1 MVIVTGLSGAGKT
14 QAVRCLE
21 DMGYFC
27 VDNLPPDL
35 VPRFLELLGQ
45 AEGTIDRVALVIDVR
60 GGRFFPS
67 VFEALD
73 FLDREGIN
81 YEILFLDAADETLV
95 RRFKETRRRHPLS
108 PGGSILEGIREER
121 ERLKELRGL
130 ASKVIDTTDLSPQEL
145 RDQIKELFGDA
156 RATTLQVTVM
166 SFGYKYGVPLDADLV
181 MDVRF
186 LPNPYY
192 VEELRP
198 LSGYDHRVED
208 YVLRSPAAD
217 QFLEKF
223 TSLLRF
229 LLPYYVKEGKTH
241 LVVAIGCTGGLHR
254 SVTLANK
261 VAQAL
266 NGEGYQVT
274 VKHRDL
280 RREQPGSCAGR
291 GERPGSPGS

>member
-1 MVIVTGLSGAGKT
+1 MGKEQYLVIVTGLSGAGKT

-27 VDNLPPDL
+27 VDNFPPDL

-45 AEGTIDRVALVIDVR
+45 AEGTINRVALVIDVR

-73 FLDREGIN
+73 FLHRQGIK
-81 YEILFLDAADETLV
+81 YEVLFLDAADEILV

-108 PGGSILEGIREER
+108 PEGSVLEGIIEER
-121 ERLKELRGL
+121 HRLQELRSL
-130 ASKVIDTTDLSPQEL
+130 ASKIIDTSELTPQEL
-145 RDQIKELFGDA
+145 RQQLQDLFAGTE
-156 RATTLQVTVM
+156 ATPLQVTLM

-192 VEELRP
+192 VKELRP
-198 LSGYDHRVED
+198 FSGHDRCVEE
-208 YVLRSPAAD
+208 YILRSPAAA
-217 QFLEKF
+217 QFLEMF
-223 TSLLRF
+223 ITLLRF

-254 SVTLANK
+254 SVTLTNK
-261 VAQAL
+261 VAAAL
-266 NGEGYQVT
+266 HGEGYRVT
-274 VKHRDL
+274 VRHRDL
-280 RREQPGSCAGR
+280 RREQPDNGR
-291 GERPGSPGS
+291 FLD

>member
-1 MVIVTGLSGAGKT
+1 MGKGQYLVIVTGLSGAGKT

-45 AEGTIDRVALVIDVR
+45 AEGTIRRVALVIDVR

-67 VFEALD
+67 VFEALAY
-73 FLDREGIN
+73 LNREGIR
-81 YEILFLDAADETLV
+81 YEVLFLDAADETLV

-108 PGGSILEGIREER
+108 PEGSVLEGIREER
-121 ERLKELRGL
+121 KRLEELRGL
-130 ASKVIDTTDLSPQEL
+130 ATKIIDTTDLTPQEL
-145 RDQIKELFGDA
+145 REQIRELFADPETA
-156 RATTLQVTVM
+156 SLRITVM

-192 VEELRP
+192 VEELRGY
-198 LSGYDHRVED
+198 SGLDQRVEE
-208 YVLRSPAAD
+208 YVFQSPAA
-217 QFLEKF
+217 QEFLDRF
-223 TSLLRF
+223 LSLLRF
-229 LLPYYVKEGKTH
+229 LLPYYEKEGKTH

-254 SVTLANK
+254 SVTLANR
-261 VAQAL
+261 VASAL
-266 NGEGYQVT
+266 HGEGYRVA
-274 VKHRDL
+274 VMHRDAS
-280 RREQPGSCAGR
+280 REQPR
-291 GERPGSPGS
+291 LERMP